1 MRGKVGK
8 MERFP
13 IRRTKWGDEL
23 GHTRNGEEEDGIIMV
38 LRMAGVTAQVTVA
51 LETLLP
57 LRSVFYCRNDIR

>member
-1 MRGKVGK
+1 

-23 GHTRNGEEEDGIIMV
+23 GRTRNGEEEDGIIMV